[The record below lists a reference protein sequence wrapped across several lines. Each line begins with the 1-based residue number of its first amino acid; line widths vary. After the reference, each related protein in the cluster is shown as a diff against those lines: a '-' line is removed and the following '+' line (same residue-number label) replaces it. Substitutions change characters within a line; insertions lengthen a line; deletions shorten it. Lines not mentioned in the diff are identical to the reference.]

1 MTNGKELLLG
11 EPERVF
17 RREES
22 PVLRLNEEE
31 ANAAIDETGALDD
44 DHRMILNMGPSH
56 PSDRKSVV

>member
-1 MTNGKELLLG
+1 MVNRKELLLG

-31 ANAAIDETGALDD
+31 ANAAIDETDSITLLA
-44 DHRMILNMGPSH
+44 RSFRPC
-56 PSDRKSVV
+56 